1 MIHLINHRRRH
12 LLLLMPLPLPL
23 FSPYYLLLSAMLI
36 QVVLLV
42 FFALVF
48 GRAENPKMEVDPVPL
63 SETWAAMEELVDAGL
78 AKDIGVSNFN
88 CQLLADL
95 LSYARIKPSVNQVHC

>member
-1 MIHLINHRRRH
+1 MF
-12 LLLLMPLPLPL
+12 M
-23 FSPYYLLLSAMLI
+23 FSLSLSLSFS
-36 QVVLLV
+36 LLV

>member
-1 MIHLINHRRRH
+1 MEPVASCFVRVCFVLVDRAHVHVLS
-12 LLLLMPLPLPL
+12 LSLSLS
-23 FSPYYLLLSAMLI
+23 FS
-36 QVVLLV
+36 LLV